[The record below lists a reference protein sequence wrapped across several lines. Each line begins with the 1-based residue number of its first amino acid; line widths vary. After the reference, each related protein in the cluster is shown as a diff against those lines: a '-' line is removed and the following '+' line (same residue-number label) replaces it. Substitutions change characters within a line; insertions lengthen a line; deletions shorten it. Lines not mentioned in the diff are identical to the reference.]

1 MPFCPNCRDEY
12 RPGILKCA
20 DCGAPLV
27 DELPDRYVPSNLTDD
42 VPIAR
47 ADSIEIAQMWAELLT
62 AEGIA
67 CRLLP
72 AGAGD
77 TMLVPGQAHWEV
89 RVAAADE
96 DRAFELLESGEAV
109 PDEDLAHEAELE
121 DLEPEDDVEPSGG
134 SGVRWLI
141 LGVAVVVAAI
151 LLFAG
156 ARWFS

>member
-1 MPFCPNCRDEY
+1 
-12 RPGILKCA
+12 
-20 DCGAPLV
+20 
-27 DELPDRYVPSNLTDD
+27 
-42 VPIAR
+42 
-47 ADSIEIAQMWAELLT
+47 MWAELLG

-77 TMLVPGQAHWEV
+77 TILVPGQAHWEV

-96 DRAFELLESGEAV
+96 ERAFDVLESGEAV
-109 PDEDLAHEAELE
+109 SAEDLADEAELE
-121 DLEPEDDVEPSGG
+121 DLEPEDEPSGG
-134 SGVRWLI
+134 GSGLRWLI
-141 LGVAVVVAAI
+141 LGVAVAAAAV

>member
-20 DCGAPLV
+20 DCHAPLV
-27 DELPDRYVPSNLTDD
+27 AELPDLYTPPHLVDD
-42 VPIAR
+42 VPVAR

-109 PDEDLAHEAELE
+109 SDEDLAHEAELE
-121 DLEPEDDVEPSGG
+121 DIEPEDEEPSGG
-134 SGVRWLI
+134 SPVRWLI
-141 LGVAVVVAAI
+141 LGAAVLAALI

>member
-12 RPGILKCA
+12 RPGIVNCA
-20 DCGAPLV
+20 DCHTPLV
-27 DELPDRYVPSNLTDD
+27 DELPDRYVPPRLVDE
-42 VPIAR
+42 VPVAR
-47 ADSIEIAQMWAELLT
+47 ADSIEMAQMWAELLS

-96 DRAFELLESGEAV
+96 ERAFELLESGDV
-109 PDEDLAHEAELE
+109 VSDEDLAEEAELE
-121 DLEPEDDVEPSGG
+121 DEEPEPEPSGG
-134 SGVRWLI
+134 NGVRWLI
-141 LGVAVVVAAI
+141 LGLAVLAAAL